1 MQQDL
6 KPLKITKACVTRWLT
21 HGESCI
27 RVIVRFEPLLDALDS
42 IFMERGDAEAK
53 GVRDQLL
60 QPEIICMLLL
70 LAEVLSPINI
80 FSKYLQTS
88 TLLYCDVG
96 AKLDRL
102 VQRLYLIKDS
112 LKDHDSVDTPLK
124 FFSKVKSFLEI
135 SSQRNDLGRNTRGRT
150 LATESEPE
158 EHVQNFLPI
167 AYSFLDDLIDQLTE
181 ELTDTNAVLPAFNI
195 FNPSNVN
202 KSSSHRNEQMEIL
215 LNHYGKDITDVLNNH
230 FNSAQSLV
238 SIQQHLEQENFF
250 EEFDDTAADLL
261 ANVKSFARRKL
272 NCGEMNQEQMQL
284 YITFNT
290 PSSNDIYMQLVK
302 AGALVRFP
310 NTMKLHSLS
319 LLIPPSTSGVKRAFT
334 VMNLLVSP
342 LPATLNENNVDRLM

>member
-6 KPLKITKACVTRWLT
+6 KPLKISKACVTRWLN

-60 QPEIICMLLL
+60 QLEIICMLLL

-102 VQRLYLIKDS
+102 LQRLHLIKDS

-150 LATESEPE
+150 LATELEPD

-181 ELTDTNAVLPAFNI
+181 ELTDTNTIASIQHF
-195 FNPSNVN
+195 SNVN
-202 KSSSHRNEQMEIL
+202 KSSSHRNEQIEIL

-230 FNSAQSLV
+230 SSSAQSLV
-238 SIQQHLEQENFF
+238 SIQQQHLEQENFF

-272 NCGEMNQEQMQL
+272 NCGEMNQEHMQL
-284 YITFNT
+284 YITSNT

-310 NTMKLHSLS
+310 NTMKLYSLS
-319 LLIPPSTSGVKRAFT
+319 LLIPPSTSGVERAFS
-334 VMNLLVSP
+334 VMNVHYGQHSMKTMLIV
-342 LPATLNENNVDRLM
+342 

>member
-1 MQQDL
+1 
-6 KPLKITKACVTRWLT
+6 
-21 HGESCI
+21 
-27 RVIVRFEPLLDALDS
+27 
-42 IFMERGDAEAK
+42 
-53 GVRDQLL
+53 
-60 QPEIICMLLL
+60 MLLL

-102 VQRLYLIKDS
+102 LQCLHLIKDS

-135 SSQRNDLGRNTRGRT
+135 SSQQNDLGRNTRRRT
-150 LATESEPE
+150 LATELQPV

-202 KSSSHRNEQMEIL
+202 KLSSHRNDQMEIL
-215 LNHYGKDITDVLNNH
+215 LSHYGKDITDVLNNH
-230 FNSAQSLV
+230 YNSTQSLV
-238 SIQQHLEQENFF
+238 SIQQHLEQENFL
-250 EEFDDTAADLL
+250 EEFNDTAADLL
-261 ANVKSFARRKL
+261 ANVKSFACRKL

-284 YITFNT
+284 YITSNK

-302 AGALVRFP
+302 TGALVRFP

-319 LLIPPSTSGVKRAFT
+319 LLIPPSTSGVERAFS

-342 LPATLNENNVDRLM
+342 LRTTLNENNVDRLMRMCLDGPDKFNDKQLEQIVDNFMNSAPHRISS

>member
-1 MQQDL
+1 
-6 KPLKITKACVTRWLT
+6 
-21 HGESCI
+21 
-27 RVIVRFEPLLDALDS
+27 
-42 IFMERGDAEAK
+42 MERGDEEAK
-53 GVRDQLL
+53 GVRDQVL

-70 LAEVLSPINI
+70 LAEVLSPIYI

-88 TLLYCDVG
+88 TLLYCEVG

-102 VQRLYLIKDS
+102 LQRLHLIKDS
-112 LKDHDSVDTPLK
+112 LKVHDSVDTPLK

-150 LATESEPE
+150 LNELEPDG
-158 EHVQNFLPI
+158 HVRNFLPI
-167 AYSFLDDLIDQLTE
+167 AYSFLDDLIDQMTE
-181 ELTDTNAVLPAFNI
+181 ELTDTNVVLSAFNI

-202 KSSSHRNEQMEIL
+202 KSSSNRNERIEIL

-230 FNSAQSLV
+230 SNSTQSLV
-238 SIQQHLEQENFF
+238 SIQQQHLEQENFF
-250 EEFDDTAADLL
+250 EEFDNTTALL
-261 ANVKSFARRKL
+261 TNVKHFARRKL

-284 YITFNT
+284 YITSNT

-319 LLIPPSTSGVKRAFT
+319 LLIPPSTSGVEQAFS

-342 LPATLNENNVDRLM
+342 LRTTLNENNGDRLMRMCLDGLDKFNDKQLEQIVDNFKNSAPRRIFL